1 MRRPMTRT
9 RPLAAAALPLALV
22 VTLASAPEPSS
33 FWDWLLPDDEEEQS
47 EEEQPSEEPSDG
59 AEDPSEEESDPDPDP
74 GDGGEEEDPDEGE
87 EEEEE
92 EDQDEEGEEEG
103 GQNEEDG
110 EDDAAECEYRVGEQ
124 GLVEDE
130 DEFLEAVEACQDAEE
145 NGTLPD
151 VPVDEQ
157 DDCFTGST
165 RTSGLTADRLTM
177 TGASYDGVVECPTG
191 EGPQRYIRLTMDTA
205 DLVNGELWFEDSGTR
220 MSLEL
225 PELSMDGEVVLH
237 VTEMNVSLLGIPLTF
252 TPDFPPPLLLPI
264 MIVTDVDVRE
274 PLTATDSMTIPGL
287 NARFDPD
294 Q

>member
-1 MRRPMTRT
+1 MRRPTT
-9 RPLAAAALPLALV
+9 QNRPIAAAALPLALV
-22 VTLASAPEPSS
+22 VTLASAPEPTSI
-33 FWDWLLPDDEEEQS
+33 WDWLLPDDDEEEQS

-59 AEDPSEEESDPDPDP
+59 TEDPAEEEPDPDPD
-74 GDGGEEEDPDEGE
+74 DGEEDEDPDEGE
-87 EEEEE
+87 EDEE
-92 EDQDEEGEEEG
+92 EDDQEEED
-103 GQNEEDG
+103 EDG
-110 EDDAAECEYRVGEQ
+110 AAECEYRVGEE

-130 DEFLEAVEACQDAEE
+130 DEFLEAVEACRTAEE
-145 NGTLPD
+145 EGTLPD

-165 RTSGLTADRLTM
+165 RTSGMTADRLTM

-191 EGPQRYIRLTMDTA
+191 EGPQRFIRLRMDTA

-225 PELSMDGEVVLH
+225 PELSMDGDVVLH
-237 VTEMNVSLLGIPLTF
+237 VTEMNVTLLGIPLTF

-264 MIVTDVDVRE
+264 MVVTDVDVSD
-274 PLTATDSMTIPGL
+274 PLTATNTMTIPGL

-294 Q
+294 RQ

>member
-1 MRRPMTRT
+1 MRRPITRT

-22 VTLASAPEPSS
+22 VTLASAPGPSS

-59 AEDPSEEESDPDPDP
+59 AEDPSEEESEPETDP
-74 GDGGEEEDPDEGE
+74 GDDGEEEEDPDEGE
-87 EEEEE
+87 EEEEDGE
-92 EDQDEEGEEEG
+92 EDGQDEEVG
-103 GQNEEDG
+103 EDG
-110 EDDAAECEYRVGEQ
+110 AAECEYRVGEQ

-130 DEFLEAVEACQDAEE
+130 EEFLEAVEACQDAEE
-145 NGTLPD
+145 EGTLPD

-220 MSLEL
+220 MSLDL
-225 PELSMDGEVVLH
+225 PELSMDGEVILH

-274 PLTATDSMTIPGL
+274 PLTATDTMTIPGL

-294 Q
+294 R

>member
-1 MRRPMTRT
+1 MTQT

-33 FWDWLLPDDEEEQS
+33 FWDWLLPDDEEEQN

-59 AEDPSEEESDPDPDP
+59 AEDPSEEEPEP
-74 GDGGEEEDPDEGE
+74 GDDGEEDEDPDDGE
-87 EEEEE
+87 EDGE
-92 EDQDEEGEEEG
+92 EDDQD
-103 GQNEEDG
+103 EEDG
-110 EDDAAECEYRVGEQ
+110 EDDAAECEYRVGEE

-130 DEFLEAVEACQDAEE
+130 EEFLEAVEACQNAEE
-145 NGTLPD
+145 EGTLPD

-177 TGASYDGVVECPTG
+177 TGASYDGVVECPTD

-205 DLVNGELWFEDSGTR
+205 DLVDGELWFEDSGTR

-237 VTEMNVSLLGIPLTF
+237 VTEMNVTLLGIPLTF

-264 MIVTDVDVRE
+264 MVVTDVDVSD
-274 PLTATDSMTIPGL
+274 PLTATNTMTIPDL
-287 NARFDPD
+287 NTRFNPD
-294 Q
+294 QQ